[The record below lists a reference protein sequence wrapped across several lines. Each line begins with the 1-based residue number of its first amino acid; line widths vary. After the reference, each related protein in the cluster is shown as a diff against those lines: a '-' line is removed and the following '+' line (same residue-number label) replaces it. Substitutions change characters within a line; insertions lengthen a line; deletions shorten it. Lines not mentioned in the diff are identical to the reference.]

1 MAECGPNCEETL
13 AEIQRFLDGELD
25 TTFKIEIEQH
35 LSSCSPC
42 MQRAEF
48 RRHLKVMIS
57 SKCTGDEVPES
68 LRTRV
73 MGLIGDLDTPTL

>member
-25 TTFKIEIEQH
+25 TTVKIEIEQH
-35 LSSCSPC
+35 LTACSPC

-57 SKCTGDEVPES
+57 AKCGGDVVPDT
-68 LRTRV
+68 LRAKV
-73 MGLIGDLDTPTL
+73 LDLIGNLDTGPH

>member
-1 MAECGPNCEETL
+1 MAEFEPNCEETL

-25 TTFKIEIEQH
+25 ATAKIGIEQH
-35 LSSCSPC
+35 LTGCSPC

-57 SKCTGDEVPES
+57 SKCGGDVVPDS
-68 LRTRV
+68 LRAKV
-73 MGLIGDLDTPTL
+73 LNVIGDVGTRPH

>member
-1 MAECGPNCEETL
+1 
-13 AEIQRFLDGELD
+13 
-25 TTFKIEIEQH
+25 
-35 LSSCSPC
+35 